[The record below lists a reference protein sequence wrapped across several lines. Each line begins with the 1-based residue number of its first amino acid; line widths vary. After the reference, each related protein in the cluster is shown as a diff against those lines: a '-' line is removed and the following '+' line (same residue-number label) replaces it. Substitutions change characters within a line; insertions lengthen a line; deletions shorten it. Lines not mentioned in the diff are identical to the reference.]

1 MLNFLPSGNPFFS
14 AIDLEKTIGKK
25 PGESNTRRN
34 GKESRRPLNDRTWIE
49 LSQEA
54 VTQNLKSFRSLL
66 SPGTLLS
73 AVIKS
78 NAYGHG
84 FLQMAE
90 LSLKGGADLLAV
102 NSLEEACYLRSK
114 YPSVRILIM
123 GATPAIQERVKE
135 ISDSNFW
142 VVVSRVEDAR
152 ILANCLPRPQIHLKV
167 DTGMGRLGSFGKELE
182 SILSGFKREIL
193 PLEGISTH
201 FASTED
207 VIEQKYS
214 KVQIQKF
221 AEAIQTLEKFGYANV
236 IRHAC
241 ASASTML
248 FPEAHYDLV
257 RIGISLYGLW
267 PSLQTRLSL
276 HLNGRSEFRLYPV
289 LRWKTRVV
297 HMQDLPSDSFVGY
310 GSTYQTSTP
319 TKVAV
324 VPVGYY
330 EGLDRKLSNNG
341 VMLIRGKRAKILGRI
356 CMNMTM
362 LDVTHIPDVEIGDTV
377 TIIGKDG
384 QEEVTVDDHANWT
397 NTINYETTTRISE
410 SVPKYIVE

>member
-1 MLNFLPSGNPFFS
+1 M
-14 AIDLEKTIGKK
+14 K
-25 PGESNTRRN
+25 
-34 GKESRRPLNDRTWIE
+34 DRTWIE

-54 VTQNLKSFRSLL
+54 VTLNLKSFRSLL
-66 SPGTLLS
+66 SPKTLLS

-90 LSLKGGADLLAV
+90 LSLNAGADLLAV
-102 NSLEEACYLRSK
+102 NSLEEARYLRSK
-114 YPSVRILIM
+114 YPSARILIM

-142 VVVSRVEDAR
+142 VVVSRVEDAG
-152 ILANCLPRPQIHLKV
+152 ILANCRPRPQIHLKV
-167 DTGMGRLGSFGKELE
+167 DTGMGRLGSFGNELE
-182 SILSGFKREIL
+182 SILSGFKKERL
-193 PLEGISTH
+193 SLEGICTH

-221 AEAIQTLEKFGYANV
+221 AEAILALEKFGYTNV

-276 HLNGRSEFRLYPV
+276 HLNGKSEFRLHPV

-310 GSTYQTSTP
+310 GSTYQTSAP

-341 VMLIRGKRAKILGRI
+341 VMLVRGKRAKILGRI

-362 LDVTHIPDVEIGDTV
+362 LDVTHIRGIEIGDEV

-384 QEEVTVDDHANWT
+384 QEEVTADDHANWT